1 MTLAG
6 LEPAIFGSS
15 TNALSIRP
23 QGRCLLATRLY
34 EPVLGQLS
42 AAFGKPAKTSSRG
55 CRTDP
60 YEMHQERRKK
70 KYGFAARRQAPCE
83 TNTCCGEPRSPKT
96 LNPFGLPG
104 PLAL

>member
-1 MTLAG
+1 
-6 LEPAIFGSS
+6 
-15 TNALSIRP
+15 
-23 QGRCLLATRLY
+23 
-34 EPVLGQLS
+34 
-42 AAFGKPAKTSSRG
+42 
-55 CRTDP
+55 
-60 YEMHQERRKK
+60 MHQERRKK